1 MPLSGSGFEKEDNIR
16 STSSHLAGWHLPA
29 SQPSNVELS
38 RGLPN
43 PRPDSAQ
50 RFVARVQQTA
60 SDWAEVER
68 KPAPNALLEIW
79 KQLIA
84 VLQAFIKAY
93 MESKK
98 AYLEQATQS
107 AAEGMIDLLRGHQC
121 MKKLPDAFS
130 NFCSFLLHCVCT
142 VLVGS
147 GEDLNTVERFIK
159 KVLPIA
165 GDQKYFARLRTATK
179 HTSKLIEGFA
189 DGFPDLQSCSHP
201 YSQLMLFCCPAMSI
215 LREWSE
221 SANKAPKAADFM
233 SKLEFA
239 KEDAYLSFSPPFML
253 ACSGLQLDKINKALG
268 TSLNMDKYN
277 QRFSVA
283 ERELASQALPTDD
296 RRTELEDLSTHL
308 ASNHLHF
315 LAEVAISDASLGP
328 RNQEDL
334 GSTLSSAW
342 PRAHNEESD
351 SQAPAKVRI
360 ISRAVNHEEATGN
373 ADTWNTSDYPAQT
386 HDTTPTEDNALTT
399 TGQLRSGCREML
411 LSTKEH
417 RTFPPTSKKRKANGT
432 SAVTDREGVCC
443 KFRWFCKAGV
453 SPVIT
458 GFAMCAHT

>member
-1 MPLSGSGFEKEDNIR
+1 MA
-16 STSSHLAGWHLPA
+16 SSSIAA
-29 SQPSNVELS
+29 VQPNVELS

-60 SDWAEVER
+60 SHWAEVKRES
-68 KPAPNALLEIW
+68 APNGLLEIW

-84 VLQAFIKAY
+84 VLKAFIKTY
-93 MESKK
+93 MEWKK
-98 AYLEQATQS
+98 TYLEQATQL
-107 AAEGMIDLLRGHQC
+107 AAEGTIDLLRGHQC
-121 MKKLPDAFS
+121 MKKLSDVFS

-147 GEDLNTVERFIK
+147 GENSDTVDGFIK
-159 KVLPIA
+159 KVLALA
-165 GDQKYFARLRTATK
+165 GGQKLTVMLPSIFSTNDILLRK
-179 HTSKLIEGFA
+179 
-189 DGFPDLQSCSHP
+189 
-201 YSQLMLFCCPAMSI
+201 
-215 LREWSE
+215 WSE
-221 SANKAPKAADFM
+221 SKEKAPKAADIK
-233 SKLEFA
+233 SKLEFS
-239 KEDAYLSFSPPFML
+239 KEDAHLSFSPPFML
-253 ACSGLQLDKINKALG
+253 AYSGLQLDKINKALG

-296 RRTELEDLSTHL
+296 RRTELGDLSTHL

-315 LAEVAISDASLGP
+315 LAEVAISDAI
-328 RNQEDL
+328 
-334 GSTLSSAW
+334 SSAW
-342 PRAHNEESD
+342 PRAHGDGPHSSFSYRHNEESD
-351 SQAPAKVRI
+351 SQALAKVRI

-432 SAVTDREGVCC
+432 SAVTDREG
-443 KFRWFCKAGV
+443 
-453 SPVIT
+453 T
-458 GFAMCAHT
+458 